1 MNSVFLA
8 PWVSLSCRGTSP
20 EYLMMLI
27 FEDRGLG
34 LFIWLCLFL
43 EEVGIEIL
51 EMVIK
56 QMITD
61 TEHKEKMEMAK
72 IRRSK

>member
-1 MNSVFLA
+1 
-8 PWVSLSCRGTSP
+8 
-20 EYLMMLI
+20 MMLI
-27 FEDRGLG
+27 FWDRGLG

-43 EEVGIEIL
+43 EEAGNEIL